1 MKTLREARTE
11 RLLTL
16 RDLAERAGVGF
27 SSIHLIETGRSL
39 PRLSMIRKLSG
50 ALGVE
55 PGEIAEFSAAIAAA
69 GQPKSRV
76 RRIGAAD
83 AAVRAASDCVTDLS
97 PSPTGA

>member
-1 MKTLREARTE
+1 VKTLREARTE

-39 PRLSMIRKLSG
+39 PRLSMIRKLSE

-69 GQPKSRV
+69 GQPSSRS
-76 RRIGAAD
+76 RTTGATN
-83 AAVRAASDCVTDLS
+83 AAVRSATDRATDPASA
-97 PSPTGA
+97 PTGA